1 MMRLKPYQS
10 LIPKSLVQTYN
21 NLCWC
26 FGQSK
31 WPSTLTFNINIRR
44 WLSLLIFLA
53 YNGNDNIELAWSNLL
68 IFFCSFYIDYQRITM
83 LQKFRAAFTASNER
97 IEPEYVIKTTDEEL
111 YQVSQVMLIKERV
124 VILETD
130 QYREC
135 VLEKSHADVNPV
147 YGEHC
152 GC

>member
-1 MMRLKPYQS
+1 
-10 LIPKSLVQTYN
+10 
-21 NLCWC
+21 
-26 FGQSK
+26 
-31 WPSTLTFNINIRR
+31 
-44 WLSLLIFLA
+44 
-53 YNGNDNIELAWSNLL
+53 
-68 IFFCSFYIDYQRITM
+68 M